1 LLTSAID
8 GMRSSFYRGLLTIAV
23 VLMTVRDNSA
33 ATRRPYARA
42 IAPQPPV
49 VSAETRLLVVA
60 PHPDDEVLAA
70 GGLMQQVH
78 EAGGTVRVVYLTN
91 GDGYR
96 DGVRLEQRAVKI
108 SAKDFRGYGRRRQRE
123 ARAALEALGLDG
135 AAATFLSFPDQG
147 LCRMTRTYWSDSRR
161 PYRSPYTRLDRPP
174 LEGLLV
180 PDTEYRGED
189 LTLELAQLISQ
200 YRPTLIVVP
209 RREDEHPDH
218 SAASFFL
225 LDALTYVRRVL
236 PDYNTDV
243 LNYIVHF
250 KSWPFEDERIALPP
264 PPGLSGG
271 VSGWIQVPL
280 TPAEMRAKR
289 DALRKYRTQQHA
301 MKWFL
306 DAFVRSNEVFS
317 RPAPSRVV
325 LPLKHSSCS

>member
-1 LLTSAID
+1 
-8 GMRSSFYRGLLTIAV
+8 MRSKLFRAVLTLAAV
-23 VLMTVRDNSA
+23 LIVARDNSA
-33 ATRRPYARA
+33 ATRRPHVRT
-42 IAPQPPV
+42 IPPQPPV
-49 VSAETRLLVVA
+49 FSAETRVLVVA
-60 PHPDDEVLAA
+60 PHPDDEVLGA

-96 DGVRLEQRAVKI
+96 DGVRLEQHAVKI
-108 SAKDFRGYGRRRQRE
+108 SANDFRGYGRRRQRE
-123 ARAALEALGLDG
+123 ARAALATLGLAAD
-135 AAATFLSFPDQG
+135 AATFLGFPDQG
-147 LCRMTRTYWSDSRR
+147 LCRMTRTYWSDRHR

-174 LEGLLV
+174 LDGLLV
-180 PDTEYRGED
+180 PDTAYRGED
-189 LTLELAQLISQ
+189 LTLELGELIGQ

-209 RREDEHPDH
+209 RKEDEHSDH

-225 LDALTYVRRVL
+225 LDALAHVRLVL
-236 PDYNTDV
+236 PDYNADV

-250 KSWPFEDERIALPP
+250 KTWPFDDERAALPP
-264 PPGLSGG
+264 PPGLSSGA
-271 VSGWIQVPL
+271 SGWIRLPL
-280 TPAEMRAKR
+280 TRAEMLAKR

-306 DAFVRSNEVFS
+306 NGFVRSNEVFS